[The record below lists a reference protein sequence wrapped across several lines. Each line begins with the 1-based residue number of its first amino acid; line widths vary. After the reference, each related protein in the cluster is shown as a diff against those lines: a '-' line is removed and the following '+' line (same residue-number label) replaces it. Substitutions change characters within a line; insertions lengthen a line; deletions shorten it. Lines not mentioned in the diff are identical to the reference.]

1 MKRAFFYVAPLALCA
16 GLGFVFGHY
25 FRPSTGPQN
34 VSADKAAEAPARY
47 PLSAP
52 PLRLRT
58 IKWDFPPSLPGKEL
72 THRFEIANDTEKPW
86 TLKHIAPGC
95 TCTVG
100 TLSSKTVP
108 PGETASL
115 KVAYRT
121 PLKDGKASEHIMIEF
136 AEPTSPVVQLTIE
149 GEVRGP
155 RPSADDSGP

>member
-1 MKRAFFYVAPLALCA
+1 
-16 GLGFVFGHY
+16 
-25 FRPSTGPQN
+25 
-34 VSADKAAEAPARY
+34 
-47 PLSAP
+47 
-52 PLRLRT
+52 
-58 IKWDFPPSLPGKEL
+58 L
-72 THRFEIANDTEKPW
+72 THRFEIANDTENPW

-121 PLKDGKASEHIMIEF
+121 PLKEGRASEHIMIEF
-136 AEPTSPVVQLTIE
+136 AEPASPVVQLTIE

>member
-1 MKRAFFYVAPLALCA
+1 MKRAFFYIAPLVLCA
-16 GLGFVFGHY
+16 GLGFVLGHY
-25 FRPSTGPQN
+25 FRPPSGPQN
-34 VSADKAAEAPARY
+34 AAAKPAEASSHY

-58 IKWDFPPSLPGKEL
+58 IKWDFPPSLPGQEL
-72 THRFEIANDTEKPW
+72 THRFEIANDTENPW

-115 KVAYRT
+115 KVVYRT
-121 PLKDGKASEHIMIEF
+121 PLRDGKTSEHIMIEF
-136 AEPTSPVVQLTIE
+136 AEPAGPVVQLTIE
-149 GEVRGP
+149 GEVRGQQP
-155 RPSADDSGP
+155 PAEDAGQ